1 MATSRQFSFIIV
13 YLLLANTGLGS
24 HSGALVAHGS
34 FGPFHWN
41 VFKTG
46 LKLSTQSGQL
56 ADDIHCL
63 EKRGLSWNFAQIHIP
78 FDLLCVS
85 ILFQSARNQLCF
97 RFIVYAVHVPAQCV
111 FRTMSKFNVSAVW
124 QSPYFLFCFCWLCT
138 YIITELVSHQLDILV
153 TIIPW
158 RDSFYWLNALPNS
171 VVRWVISTGIVTQ
184 CGRMSHQHRDC
195 HSIYYLMLCSGGSLI
210 HTEID
215 RSGTSTGTWEL
226 QILLVPF
233 METCNNNNHRELI
246 ERFWNLKAL
255 YNLKKNIQCTN
266 THNYTNHSIHAY
278 KTYEN

>member
-1 MATSRQFSFIIV
+1 MTSIAWKKGGCLETLLRSIFLLIFCALVSCFKVLETNSVSDLSFMLFM
-13 YLLLANTGLGS
+13 YLLSVCFTIVNLMSLLCGS
-24 HSGALVAHGS
+24 HH
-34 FGPFHWN
+34 
-41 VFKTG
+41 T
-46 LKLSTQSGQL
+46 
-56 ADDIHCL
+56 
-63 EKRGLSWNFAQIHIP
+63 
-78 FDLLCVS
+78 
-85 ILFQSARNQLCF
+85 
-97 RFIVYAVHVPAQCV
+97 
-111 FRTMSKFNVSAVW
+111 
-124 QSPYFLFCFCWLCT
+124 FCFVFAGCVHILS
-138 YIITELVSHQLDILV
+138 ELVSHQLDILV

-210 HTEID
+210 HTEIN

-233 METCNNNNHRELI
+233 MKTCNNNNHREFI